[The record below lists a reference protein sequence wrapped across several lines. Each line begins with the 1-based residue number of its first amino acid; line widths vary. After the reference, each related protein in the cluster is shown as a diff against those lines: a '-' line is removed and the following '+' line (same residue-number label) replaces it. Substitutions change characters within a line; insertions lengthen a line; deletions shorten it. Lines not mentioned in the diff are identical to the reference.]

1 MEDQKSAAPQASDV
15 AIGIP
20 VIVAPVAPAASAGP
34 AQAEVVARKVARRHL
49 RNSWVSEG
57 KISRAALRML
67 ILKAGLPMLRERRKR
82 MRWVAPR
89 IERGAEHTVRTFID
103 TLVRELVVR
112 AAALAE
118 HRKQKTMYTEDVCYA
133 ATLVLRETVH

>member
-1 MEDQKSAAPQASDV
+1 MDDQKSPAPQASD
-15 AIGIP
+15 ATAGSP
-20 VIVAPVAPAASAGP
+20 VIVAPVEPAAP
-34 AQAEVVARKVARRHL
+34 ERAEAVARKVARRHL

-57 KISRAALRML
+57 RIGRATLRML
-67 ILKAGLPMLRERRKR
+67 ILKAGVPMLRQRRKR

-89 IERGAEHTVRTFID
+89 VERGAEHTVRTFID

-118 HRKQKTMYTEDVCYA
+118 HRRQKTMYTDDVRYA